1 MMEDILDVT
10 LIDSYGHIKAYIE
23 EFYKSFISNIEI
35 YKSINE
41 DVVDTLFSMVD
52 FGKFKSSII
61 EYKKG
66 FKHYSIDKVNK
77 ENKDQISGKQGF
89 EYKEFLVEL

>member
-1 MMEDILDVT
+1 
-10 LIDSYGHIKAYIE
+10 
-23 EFYKSFISNIEI
+23 
-35 YKSINE
+35 
-41 DVVDTLFSMVD
+41 MVD

-66 FKHYSIDKVNK
+66 FKQYSVDKVNK